1 MSGLKLI
8 GILGKSR
15 VGKDTLATIL
25 ANDLGYAIHRLSMP
39 VKDACHK
46 LFNIARDNLESDAKE
61 LVDPRYG
68 KTPRDLLVWLTNV
81 VQKDFP
87 PEFFVE
93 RMLAECTSQGDSKG
107 IIIPDV
113 RFEHDVNLLRK
124 HGAVI
129 IKVTR
134 VDAPVCHEHELSIDA
149 LHGDFLLEN
158 NSTLYDFEKKAYT
171 FSAYLC
177 DKRSW
182 GDGDFGRNG

>member
-46 LFNIARDNLESDAKE
+46 LFNIPRDDLESDAKE
-61 LVDPRYG
+61 VVDPRYE
-68 KTPRDLLVWLTNV
+68 KTPRDLLVWLTNA
-81 VQKDFP
+81 VQRDFP

-93 RMLAECTSQGDSKG
+93 RMLSECSEKG

-113 RFEHDVNLLRK
+113 RFERDVNLLRK

-134 VDAPVCHEHELSIDA
+134 VDAPVCHEHESSIDA

-171 FSAYLC
+171 IAACLC
-177 DKRSW
+177 DERSW
-182 GDGDFGRNG
+182 GDGDFGRHR